1 MLTLCV
7 SFPMT
12 WRGLANAADLVCCW
26 GRCCGD
32 VKAAGT
38 PAGSSSEIAPHTLSE
53 FSGAPVA
60 PLGVTSPAAFSIE
73 AQPTMGVPI
82 TAVATAAPANVGQFL
97 QQNNLSQFE
106 TALASLGAVDMAD
119 LRELQDDELAGA
131 GLKVLEIKRLRRGLA

>member
-1 MLTLCV
+1 
-7 SFPMT
+7 
-12 WRGLANAADLVCCW
+12 
-26 GRCCGD
+26 
-32 VKAAGT
+32 
-38 PAGSSSEIAPHTLSE
+38 
-53 FSGAPVA
+53 
-60 PLGVTSPAAFSIE
+60 
-73 AQPTMGVPI
+73 MGVPI